1 MRLSNSVKR
10 SIARAE
16 VLAWASPSPGRWSR
30 CTLEPFEL
38 RAEVQGEAVSS
49 SSSCRR
55 RRVPIQRLNLRTSR
69 ASVWLNRR
77 GARVLVVDDN
87 TDAAEMLTQALG
99 HLGYNVLTAHDG
111 PAALDIARDFDP
123 DIALLDIGLPVMDGY
138 ELAERLQTDR
148 ERYPASDPDCRNR
161 LRPGRRSQ
169 PHDRRRLRA
178 PSCQAH

>member
-55 RRVPIQRLNLRTSR
+55 RRVPIPAIEPANKPRISLVEPQ
-69 ASVWLNRR
+69 

-87 TDAAEMLTQALG
+87 TDAAEMLTQALR

-138 ELAERLQTDR
+138 ELAERLQTT
-148 ERYPASDPDCRNR
+148 EAVPGV
-161 LRPGRRSQ
+161 RP
-169 PHDRRRLRA
+169 
-178 PSCQAH
+178 